1 MQVQN
6 HRPAH
11 SYIPDRDI
19 YSGHYPWEELG
30 KGEGKKGGKREEKR
44 REKGRKEGNSSKK
57 SIKSAKKQGRFFKN
71 TRGGGKIFWVA
82 IKYTPDSKR
91 KRFYDFFKSIM

>member
-57 SIKSAKKQGRFFKN
+57 SIKSAKNREDFLKIQ
-71 TRGGGKIFWVA
+71 GGGE
-82 IKYTPDSKR
+82 
-91 KRFYDFFKSIM
+91 RFSGWP